1 MSKACPVRDGLH
13 EITYILLVV
22 RVVPCIRHPEIIYLG
37 VLSIV
42 GDGRAVGLW
51 GSLGQHLYI

>member
-1 MSKACPVRDGLH
+1 MAMSKVCPMRDGLH

-22 RVVPCIRHPEIIYLG
+22 RVVPCVCHPEIIYLG

-42 GDGRAVGLW
+42 GDGQVLDFGDP
-51 GSLGQHLYI
+51 